1 MSQQGLTGNR
11 LVLLS
16 IIGLPVTMILAA
28 SWLWHFVARGD
39 INIVDMLGTSNHG
52 MLLDPPIQ
60 LADQAFEN
68 QFGATAKFLGDKHQ
82 WTFVIPVPGQCGA
95 ECLSTLYTTRQIHVG
110 LGKEFGRVRR
120 VFVSSEV
127 VSGAAPTPQGSQAV
141 GSDSAATLTSY
152 LEAKHKGMPLL
163 VLSRDSFAAVFKDL
177 QPGSW
182 FLADPAG
189 WMMMSFDAN
198 THYKDVTSDVKFL
211 LKNSGD

>member
-11 LVLLS
+11 IVLLS

-28 SWLWHFVARGD
+28 TWLWYFVARGD
-39 INIVDMLGTSNHG
+39 IDIVDLLGTSNHG
-52 MLLDPPIQ
+52 TLLNPPLQ
-60 LADQAFEN
+60 LAEQPFEN
-68 QFGATAKFLGDKHQ
+68 QFGATAKFLSDKHQ
-82 WTFVIPVPGQCGA
+82 WTFVIPVTAQCDA

-127 VSGAAPTPQGSQAV
+127 VDAATPLPQSLPNAGSL
-141 GSDSAATLTSY
+141 GAATLGSY
-152 LEAKHKGMPLL
+152 LEVQHKGMPLL
-163 VLSRDSFAAVFKDL
+163 VLNKNSFRAIFGEL
-177 QPGSW
+177 QPGTW

-189 WMMMSFDAN
+189 WMMMSFGAD
-198 THYKDVTSDVKFL
+198 THYKDVTSDLKFL